1 LDDLKQHYKGFWR
14 HWMDDDGSKG
24 EGSKEEVGG
33 LTFVVGNIDKI
44 A

>member
-1 LDDLKQHYKGFWR
+1 
-14 HWMDDDGSKG
+14 MDDDGSKG